1 VIIILNAKLSLAAL
15 TISCKIDIM
24 FQINGVQSPSDYVK
38 VAVVTDQQ
46 VSFLLEL
53 DYQTCIFILFLLG
66 F

>member
-1 VIIILNAKLSLAAL
+1 
-15 TISCKIDIM
+15 M

-53 DYQTCIFILFLLG
+53 DYQTFFFFFFAGVLEAKISILDS
-66 F
+66 

>member
-1 VIIILNAKLSLAAL
+1 
-15 TISCKIDIM
+15 M

-53 DYQTCIFILFLLG
+53 DYQTCIFFFAGVLEAKISILDS
-66 F
+66 